1 MAIRVEHG
9 KPSTQL
15 TAAQMTGEARKQEEI
30 QKMQMEFVYRQTL
43 RQQDMAIDLQMQERA
58 KLWEIDKMQLRSQLD
73 FQREEQAR
81 QRKLDSADNALQQIN
96 KEVLS
101 GRMTEQE
108 AYPLKLKYE
117 MEKIGVDAPPSLLPT
132 GGEDGRYGVRPYYL
146 EPAFERDYPELAEA
160 KKKEAISGQRTGTIP
175 WDLDP
180 KYIRSKAAEESRAN
194 RGIFLEPEDIE
205 EFLGSRVRVIS
216 PTGEAGSIERYEVGL
231 PEYADY
237 TIVGEDFSVQEL
249 PLADKQLDVGVRK
262 SPEEI
267 SMIAKGRI
275 QRIKHGTPVMSPL
288 SGLYELYKAY
298 NLIPEQTQKQKEERQ
313 RKKEEEKRK
322 RIAKTKFDL
331 GYVMSKGFK

>member
-30 QKMQMEFVYRQTL
+30 QKMQMEFDYRQTL

-160 KKKEAISGQRTGTIP
+160 KKKEAISGQRTGTVP

-180 KYIRSKAAEESRAN
+180 KYIRSKAAEESRLN
-194 RGIFLEPEDIE
+194 RGIDLAPEDIE
-205 EFLGSRVRVIS
+205 EFLGGATGEEMGKQVKVIS
-216 PTGEAGSIERYEVGL
+216 PNGEVGTVPIEDLDAALAEGYTQTEEVTGEVTGEV
-231 PEYADY
+231 
-237 TIVGEDFSVQEL
+237 TTTQTVGEKERPFGITTPPPLTIYEL
-249 PLADKQLDVGVRK
+249 LKLYYKLPKEVRK
-262 SPEEI
+262 
-267 SMIAKGRI
+267 AKKQERVNRGI
-275 QRIKHGTPVMSPL
+275 TTSPL
-288 SGLYELYKAY
+288 YRVGK
-298 NLIPEQTQKQKEERQ
+298 
-313 RKKEEEKRK
+313 
-322 RIAKTKFDL
+322 
-331 GYVMSKGFK
+331 